1 MVNWKIFPAI
11 VLSTIIATI
20 IANRMGFTP
29 FKNGK
34 LNPIIIFDKKNFMD
48 WGNGFETGI
57 SMHEMVGIKALSVC
71 FSIENE
77 N

>member
-1 MVNWKIFPAI
+1 
-11 VLSTIIATI
+11 
-20 IANRMGFTP
+20 MGFTP